1 MYDDSGKPPLGSSI
15 FLIIMIILVI
25 IVMGVTVALNGGTS
39 TAPVEENVA
48 DDTNV
53 TENQTA
59 AEYQLLGNS
68 TYGTVTKSSGYGN
81 PSSDIHVAF
90 ILGVNANQK
99 TQNAIVPTIQN
110 ENNLKYC
117 YDVYIV
123 NAVDGTSGNGDENN
137 ENNLTVNE
145 ISESLVSEYVLPDV
159 LNNNY
164 NFTVDVHS
172 TNDSNSYLFVP
183 SENTVTSKTV
193 MSDIS
198 NKTDVGIYTP
208 DTHTYTEYVSEPIIS
223 YEIPS
228 IVYVTKDY
236 YSNATST
243 EISSIIH
250 AIDDFDFK
258 AFFSPV
264 VSNNTTD
271 EVSSATSD
279 SSNSSDV
286 NTITV
291 TNTSGSKEV
300 D

>member
-1 MYDDSGKPPLGSSI
+1 MYDDSGKPPAGSSI
-15 FLIIMIILVI
+15 FLIIMILLVI

-59 AEYQLLGNS
+59 ADYQLLGNS

-81 PSSDIHVAF
+81 SSSDIHVAF
-90 ILGVNANQK
+90 ILGVDTNQK

-123 NAVDGTSGNGDENN
+123 NAVDATSGNGDENN

-159 LNNNY
+159 LKNNY

-193 MSDIS
+193 MSEIS

-208 DTHTYTEYVSEPIIS
+208 DTHKYTEYVSEPIIS

-228 IVYVTKDY
+228 IVYVTRDY

-258 AFFSPV
+258 NFFSPV

-271 EVSSATSD
+271 EVSSTTND

-286 NTITV
+286 KTITV
-291 TNTSGSKEV
+291 TNTSGSREV